1 MAFLKRQSLAFLKR
15 SMALFKRHQQ
25 VLVSLAVM
33 GMIVLVRS
41 AAAHAG
47 TDTTFDD
54 LNTMLEGW
62 SKGSLGKSLAL
73 IALLL
78 GVGVAAA
85 RQSFAALF
93 AGVGVAAG
101 ASIGPTVVSTII
113 TATF

>member
-1 MAFLKRQSLAFLKR
+1 MDCLKNKVKSV
-15 SMALFKRHQQ
+15 FKRYQH
-25 VLVSLAVM
+25 VIVSM
-33 GMIVLVRS
+33 MIVGTVVLIRT

-54 LNTMLEGW
+54 LNTLLEGW

-101 ASIGPTVVSTII
+101 ASIGPSVVGTII